1 MSDTLELLQ
10 TIHDLAGRRGV
21 FRPDAYFFVLEALE
35 QAVAASPEG
44 GHVTGEDLLD
54 SVRDL
59 GGERFGVMAPDV
71 FRAWGVR
78 TTLDFGRVV
87 FHLVDAGLMSRRE
100 RDSLSDF
107 IDKFDFE
114 SAFALKALRA
124 EG

>member
-10 TIHDLAGRRGV
+10 AIHDLAGRRGV

-35 QAVAASPEG
+35 LAVTRRPER
-44 GHVTGEDLLD
+44 GHVNGEDVLD
-54 SVRDL
+54 AVRDL
-59 GGERFGVMAPDV
+59 GRERFGVMAPDV
-71 FRAWGVR
+71 FGAWGVR

-114 SAFALKALRA
+114 RAFSLRSLRA
-124 EG
+124 EA